1 MAKKKC
7 TTCGRWGNRCLCKNT
22 KGETASSA
30 GSTAAKIPSTK
41 STTGASSRS
50 PSKPATTSS
59 DENSVLKLQ
68 LELAVLRAKSALADK
83 ELEVLKTKEAVGVRK
98 AKRKAD
104 KIAPVQQSQVQT
116 FRKPYRPKASDW
128 QWSQHERYPGEGWL
142 SLRNDG
148 AN

>member
-1 MAKKKC
+1 M
-7 TTCGRWGNRCLCKNT
+7 
-22 KGETASSA
+22 
-30 GSTAAKIPSTK
+30 
-41 STTGASSRS
+41 
-50 PSKPATTSS
+50 
-59 DENSVLKLQ
+59 LKLQ

-83 ELEVLKTKEAVGVRK
+83 ELEVLKTKEAVEVRK

-116 FRKPYRPKASDW
+116 FRKPYRPKTSDW
-128 QWSQHERYPGEGWL
+128 QWSQRERYPGEGWP